1 MLLRAVPRVLLFAA
15 VVAFAGGCADDEGYI
30 AEALG
35 EIDEAA
41 LRDGVTVEL
50 RGEIGSVAVPM
61 LRPVPAADDRAL
73 EQALRRT
80 TTLVV
85 ASVASGASADLAT
98 GSLVDGDPAGPGE
111 FSWSLSGG
119 RDQLTLRFF
128 NAAPSGLTLGPGRA
142 YQATLSVAD
151 NGYVERVPALAF
163 DVTVEER

>member
-1 MLLRAVPRVLLFAA
+1 MCRRR
-15 VVAFAGGCADDEGYI
+15 GYI

-41 LRDGVTVEL
+41 LRDGVTVTLAGEL
-50 RGEIGSVAVPM
+50 GSVAVPM
-61 LRPVPAADDRAL
+61 RPVPSADDRQL

-80 TTLVV
+80 TSLVV

-98 GSLVDGDPAGPGE
+98 GSLVDGDPTGPGQ
-111 FSWSLSGG
+111 FAWSLSPA

-128 NAAPSGLTLGPGRA
+128 NASPAGLTLTVGRA

-151 NGYVERVPALAF
+151 NGYVERVPAFAF
-163 DVTVEER
+163 PVTVEER